1 MVTNW
6 LLVVAVFAFLIVFHE
21 FGHYLLG
28 KLSGVRV
35 DEFAVGFGPRLLG
48 FRWGETAYNLRLL
61 PLGGFCRLAGLE
73 AEPDDLARDVAER
86 ERRPSG
92 EEGDGAATAPAGAPL
107 RLRPPIPPGRSFQDK
122 SFLWR
127 LAIIAAGP
135 LFNIA
140 LAVVLFAVTFTV
152 AGVPAGTTL
161 RVASVQSGLPAAAAG
176 LRAGDLLVAV
186 DGRRLTE
193 WQQFQEIVAANPGR
207 RLELTVERDGRLLT
221 LAVTPRRQSDGR
233 GLVGVAPASA
243 LRRMSPG
250 EGIAQALAMTWG
262 VIAGWF
268 QGIGAMISHAGGVQ
282 VMGPVGIG
290 AEIFQASLLGFS
302 YLLLWGALISANL
315 GLINLLPIPALDGSH
330 LLFIA
335 VEWIRG
341 KPIDPAKANLVQ
353 FIGFAL
359 LMLLMIAVTYRDLV
373 RLVG

>member
-1 MVTNW
+1 MVSNW
-6 LLVVAVFAFLIVFHE
+6 ILVVAVFAFLIVFHE
-21 FGHYLLG
+21 FGHYLMG

-35 DEFAVGFGPRLLG
+35 DEFAVGFGPRLAG

-73 AEPDDLARDVAER
+73 AEPDDLAREVVGDGPPRAAD
-86 ERRPSG
+86 
-92 EEGDGAATAPAGAPL
+92 EEGEGAARARL

-152 AGVPAGTTL
+152 AGIPSGTTL
-161 RVASVQSGLPAAAAG
+161 RIASVQAGLPAAAAG
-176 LRAGDLLVAV
+176 LRPGDRLVAV
-186 DGRRLTE
+186 DGQRLTE
-193 WQQFQEIVAANPGR
+193 WQQFQQVVASSPGR

-221 LAVTPRRQSDGR
+221 LAVTPQRQADGH
-233 GLVGVAPASA
+233 GLVGVAPASE

-250 EGIAQALAMTWG
+250 QGILQAFGATWS

-268 QGIGAMISHAGGVQ
+268 QGIGAMVSHAGGVQ

-330 LLFIA
+330 LLLIL

-341 KPIDPAKANLVQ
+341 RPVDPAKVNLVQ

-373 RLVG
+373 RLIG